1 MGYIIAGYI
10 FIVLVIALIKK
21 VKAYDAFLEG
31 VKEGTQTVL
40 NMFSTL
46 LAFVLVVE
54 SIKACGILE
63 DISELI
69 NANLLVQSI
78 IRPLSASSS
87 MAIML
92 QTYQE
97 FGVDSRISISS
108 TFIHSVIDTSFYI
121 IVLYFS
127 SCNIKNYKYAFSLAL
142 IIIFIAYILIYLVIA
157 LFY

>member
-10 FIVLVIALIKK
+10 IIVLVVALFKK
-21 VKAYDAFLEG
+21 IKAYDAFLEG
-31 VKEGTQTVL
+31 VKEGTQTVF

-46 LAFVLVVE
+46 LAFILVVE
-54 SIKACGILE
+54 SIKACGIIE
-63 DISELI
+63 DISEFV

-92 QTYQE
+92 QTFNDY
-97 FGVDSRISISS
+97 GIDSRISIAS
-108 TFIHSVIDTSFYI
+108 TFIHATIDTSFYI

-127 SCNIKNYKYAFSLAL
+127 SCDIKNYQYAL
-142 IIIFIAYILIYLVIA
+142 ILGLIIVIIAYIFIYLVIMI
-157 LFY
+157 FF